1 MIAETLVS
9 NKFSLRILFSSK
21 KDISLFDAI
30 SKEAAFCISIFLNI
44 FALRNSGDGTTGNRV
59 LGAFGMATIYF
70 SGDSVGYISGA
81 GLS

>member
-1 MIAETLVS
+1 MFAAGDMVT
-9 NKFSLRILFSSK
+9 ILNGDTNNLTITEDSG
-21 KDISLFDAI
+21 
-30 SKEAAFCISIFLNI
+30 

-70 SGDSVGYISGA
+70 SGTSVGYISGA

>member
-1 MIAETLVS
+1 MVT
-9 NKFSLRILFSSK
+9 ILNG
-21 KDISLFDAI
+21 DANNLTI
-30 SKEAAFCISIFLNI
+30 TEDSG

-70 SGDSVGYISGA
+70 SGSNVGYISGA